1 VYPNLQQWKLENEFG
16 NSHRHFWNLLFKLHN
31 DPYFY
36 LPVPFPDICI
46 FRHSQ
51 IIHCRHAYVW
61 FCDVLMYLVYI
72 ALEHDKLSLDSAYF
86 LLYFYLFLWLNCCRC
101 VQGGT
106 TAIPGAFGC
115 GKTVISQSLSK
126 YSNSD
131 VIVYVGCGERGNEM
145 SEVRI

>member
-1 VYPNLQQWKLENEFG
+1 
-16 NSHRHFWNLLFKLHN
+16 
-31 DPYFY
+31 
-36 LPVPFPDICI
+36 
-46 FRHSQ
+46 
-51 IIHCRHAYVW
+51 
-61 FCDVLMYLVYI
+61 MYLIYI
-72 ALEHDKLSLDSAYF
+72 AFEHAKLSLDSAYL
-86 LLYFYLFLWLNCCRC
+86 LLYFYLFLWLNCYSC

-145 SEVRI
+145 SEVRIMYSHLLMIFLHTSLAKRKTVGLEITILPVILWFQQLDQLTYFHET